1 MLDKIDHIG
10 IAVTDLESSIKFYR
24 DQLKLE
30 FQGTEVVEEQKVKVA
45 FFPVA
50 ESRLELLEATTAD
63 SPVAKFI
70 ERRGQG
76 VHHVAFKVQNLAEKL
91 EMLKEQGVALIDEK
105 PRLGA
110 DGALIAFIH
119 PKATGGVLVELC
131 EHK

>member
-1 MLDKIDHIG
+1 MLEKIDHIG
-10 IAVTDLESSIKFYR
+10 IAVTDLESSINFYR

-76 VHHVAFKVQNLAEKL
+76 VHHVAFKVKNLAEKL